1 MSSAENLPRPSAASR
16 EHAGFFIVFEGGDGA
31 GKSSQI
37 PELAAWLTSLGRDV
51 ITTREP
57 GGTQIGENI
66 RPLILEHGQGE
77 VDPRT
82 EALLYAAA
90 RAAHV
95 EQKILPHLRSGGVV
109 VCDRFVD
116 SSAAYQ
122 SAGRD
127 LAIEDILTINAFAT
141 QGLVPDLTVLLDISP
156 EEGRARRVGSRGAE
170 DRIESESDDFHSKP
184 RAAFLSLAAAHPE
197 RYEVVDATL
206 SRPEIQR
213 IVQARV
219 SAMLGAEEAAA
230 TAGEGLS

>member
-1 MSSAENLPRPSAASR
+1 MDTSADSADRAGR
-16 EHAGFFIVFEGGDGA
+16 AAGFFLVFEGGDGA

-37 PELAAWLTSLGRDV
+37 PELAAWFTALGRDV
-51 ITTREP
+51 LTTREP

-95 EQKILPHLRSGGVV
+95 EQRILPHLRTGGVV

-116 SSAAYQ
+116 SSVAYQ
-122 SAGRD
+122 SAGRE
-127 LAIEDILTINAFAT
+127 LSAEDVLSVNAFAT

-156 EEGRARRVGSRGAE
+156 EEGRARRTASRGGE
-170 DRIESESDDFHSKP
+170 DRIESESDDFHARP
-184 RAAFLSLAAAHPE
+184 RTAFLALAEAAPE
-197 RYEVVDATL
+197 RYLVIDATL

-213 IVQARV
+213 LIRERV
-219 SAMLGAEEAAA
+219 CSMLGLPPEA
-230 TAGEGLS
+230 GVQL